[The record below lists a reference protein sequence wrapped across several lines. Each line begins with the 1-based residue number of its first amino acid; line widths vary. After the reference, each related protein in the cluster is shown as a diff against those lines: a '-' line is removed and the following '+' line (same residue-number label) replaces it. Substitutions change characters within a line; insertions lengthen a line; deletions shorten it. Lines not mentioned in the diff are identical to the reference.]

1 MQSIISYENG
11 DGSLHTVASVDA
23 ADVQGVIERSGA
35 YTPVEL
41 SVRDLSTPD
50 GFDEAVDD
58 VAVAKTVQ
66 LTQTGQKLG
75 RSLTWEAIEKFRHDS
90 KSSTFSIEPVERAR
104 DLGQVVV
111 SLTAP
116 TQEAL
121 EAILPVGQEV

>member
-1 MQSIISYENG
+1 MPSIISYENG

-23 ADVQGVIERSGA
+23 VDVQGVIERSGA

-50 GFDEAVDD
+50 GFDEAIDD
-58 VAVAKTVQ
+58 IAVAKTVR
-66 LTQTGQKLG
+66 LTQFGAKHG
-75 RSLTWEAIEKFRHDS
+75 RDLTWEAIERIRHDS
-90 KSSTFSIEPVERAR
+90 KSSASSIEPVERAR

-116 TQEAL
+116 TKEAL
-121 EAILPVGQEV
+121 ETILPVSH